1 MIYKGKEIPST
12 MKWLGEIKKKEAR
25 KEYIIDA
32 LLIISVLSL
41 ALIWSGFGQQNNI
54 NL

>member
-25 KEYIIDA
+25 KEYIIDSII
-32 LLIISVLSL
+32 IISVITI
-41 ALIWSGFGQQNNI
+41 ALIWSGLGQQNNI
-54 NL
+54 TL